1 MFHQHGIAVGDLSPK
16 NLLFSYDPAPRVYFI
31 DCDAM
36 RFQGRSVMPQLE
48 TPGWEVRIVN
58 THEELGSAASDS
70 YKLGLLALRLLT
82 GTQDTRDS
90 ARLPRTV
97 PTSIRQLITAALAP
111 DPGRRP
117 GPADW
122 VTPLGTAAATASTRP
137 TAAPPSMLRHLRPA
151 TAAPQAASAV
161 TPYAY
166 GLPTGTGPRPRSPV
180 PHRATA
186 RRTRSRGRTIMLTC
200 GVMIALVAVITVATS
215 SLRNSPAHGNA
226 AGAASAGQGAASPA
240 AQQPS
245 QRAAALPAHYAS
257 SITAFAPAAKHTGT
271 WTENNYD
278 GSSSQD
284 SVSVGATHLAN
295 GELTFSFVA
304 RHSGADSALT
314 LGTGGACVTVS
325 AGSVTFDEMPMAAMP
340 SIDATYPD
348 DFSGSI
354 TVAAFM
360 PGTYTL
366 KWGCN
371 NAALYDVEAISLG
384 TLQGTS
390 LGQPHIDQ
398 NYGSWVWFVTEV
410 DYTAA
415 KTTVRLT
422 TISENGM
429 FKLGDNT
436 WYLASERQIG
446 NGGVTATAKSVVS
459 RIIGQENQTF
469 GSAGQIVQLTVTFH
483 TGTRGLYFY
492 YDDSYGPQDEGETD
506 HLP

>member
-1 MFHQHGIAVGDLSPK
+1 M
-16 NLLFSYDPAPRVYFI
+16 
-31 DCDAM
+31 
-36 RFQGRSVMPQLE
+36 
-48 TPGWEVRIVN
+48 
-58 THEELGSAASDS
+58 
-70 YKLGLLALRLLT
+70 
-82 GTQDTRDS
+82 
-90 ARLPRTV
+90 
-97 PTSIRQLITAALAP
+97 
-111 DPGRRP
+111 
-117 GPADW
+117 
-122 VTPLGTAAATASTRP
+122 
-137 TAAPPSMLRHLRPA
+137 
-151 TAAPQAASAV
+151 
-161 TPYAY
+161 
-166 GLPTGTGPRPRSPV
+166 
-180 PHRATA
+180 
-186 RRTRSRGRTIMLTC
+186 
-200 GVMIALVAVITVATS
+200 
-215 SLRNSPAHGNA
+215 
-226 AGAASAGQGAASPA
+226 
-240 AQQPS
+240 
-245 QRAAALPAHYAS
+245 
-257 SITAFAPAAKHTGT
+257 
-271 WTENNYD
+271 
-278 GSSSQD
+278 
-284 SVSVGATHLAN
+284 SVGATHLAN

-469 GSAGQIVQLTVTFH
+469 GRQVRSSNLLLRSIPELVASTFTTTTHTVRKTKGKRITCRKYHPSPAPSLCPHLRDPHGSFERRI
-483 TGTRGLYFY
+483 GVCTRV
-492 YDDSYGPQDEGETD
+492 DSD
-506 HLP
+506 